1 MTQPQ
6 VCCCAVTHRLLPFLT
21 SILLLLAAAS
31 SPASAQ
37 SKPVAPPA
45 PAGPAT
51 TAAPTD
57 AKKPANAA
65 NNAGMAPAAGGVA
78 SPDADKIIAIIN
90 GTNVKLSDIERVLRR
105 NGRKLN
111 EEEFTVEK
119 RDRILYDLIT
129 EILIEQYLK
138 DNKAFN
144 NIDLQDMIYNAR
156 VYALSEYMFK
166 FIGMQQKPL
175 EESDIKKFVNDHP
188 DFFQGRRAYDYID
201 ITIEKHPDID
211 INKLQSFVL
220 LLNKKPKGQKT
231 GEQEIKKEMQIYET
245 IGNLLSYVAGKKVNY
260 IDFRGIKHTEEI
272 ETSVAEK
279 LKVMSPGEFALV
291 NVADENNYHIV
302 KLNNSTANPVDE
314 VRARPGIIRGL
325 YLERAGQRLKEILAQ
340 MRENVNIKI
349 IDNLSSRA
357 DLKRQAI
364 DNVKQGVD
372 QKADQEY
379 EKKRLVVQQMQE
391 IANKKVLMDSLRRK
405 TKMVEVKKDAREEIS
420 TKQPV
425 KTQDYWNRL
434 AANLWILSLPV
445 LYLGA
450 FYRFLQ
456 QTADKL
462 TESINKESKIGGETV
477 EKSVEQ
483 FLFSPIASWIVG
495 AGVFWFLAQTSWNK
509 FFEINYYIV
518 TTQVIKWSAAAFFLS
533 LILVWMVSKIY
544 KYLPQFMRNWRF
556 LFMGIIVIFQIVMLN
571 GI

>member
-1 MTQPQ
+1 
-6 VCCCAVTHRLLPFLT
+6 
-21 SILLLLAAAS
+21 
-31 SPASAQ
+31 
-37 SKPVAPPA
+37 
-45 PAGPAT
+45 
-51 TAAPTD
+51 
-57 AKKPANAA
+57 
-65 NNAGMAPAAGGVA
+65 MAPAAGGVA

>member
-1 MTQPQ
+1 MT
-6 VCCCAVTHRLLPFLT
+6 HHLLPFLT

>member
-1 MTQPQ
+1 M
-6 VCCCAVTHRLLPFLT
+6 THRLLPFLT